1 MEMTMAFQV
10 EGRYFENCSCEVVCP
25 CTVSLALGADYDRCQ
40 VILVFRVDSGEV
52 DGVDVG
58 GLTVAAVGDT
68 PKVMSDGG
76 WRLGV
81 VIDEAASDEQ
91 AEALGAVFGGSAGG
105 PMAALGGLI
114 GEQLGVERLPIDF
127 SSENGNHHVKIGD
140 AAHVDVEDIVPFGVE
155 GNEPA
160 KLTDIFHP
168 ANSTLNVAKAGSSTI
183 DLFGLEISNEGKA
196 AFSGTFSW
204 AA

>member
-1 MEMTMAFQV
+1 MHGVA
-10 EGRYFENCSCEVVCP
+10 
-25 CTVSLALGADYDRCQ
+25 ALGADYDRCQ
-40 VILVFRVDSGEV
+40 VILVFHVDSG
-52 DGVDVG
+52 DVEG
-58 GLTVAAVGDT
+58 TDVSGLTVAAVADT
-68 PKVMSDGG
+68 PKVMSEGG

-91 AEALGAVFGGSAGG
+91 ADALGAVFSGSAGG
-105 PMAALGGLI
+105 PMAGLAGLV
-114 GEQLGVERLPIDF
+114 GEQLGVERLPIEF
-127 SSENGNHHVKIGD
+127 SSESGSHHVKIGD
-140 AAHVDVEDIVPFGVE
+140 ATHVDVEDVVPFGSE

-168 ANSTLNVAKAGSSTI
+168 ANSTLNVAKAGASTI
-183 DLFGLEISNEGKA
+183 NLFGLEISNEGKS